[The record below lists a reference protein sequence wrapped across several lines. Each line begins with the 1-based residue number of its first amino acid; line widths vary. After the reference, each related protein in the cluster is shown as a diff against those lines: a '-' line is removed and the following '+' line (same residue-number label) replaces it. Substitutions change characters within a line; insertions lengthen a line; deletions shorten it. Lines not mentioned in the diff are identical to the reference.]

1 MKKTPII
8 LATLALLASIAAL
21 VVTLLPGTKKPVE
34 TEPVPGQTAV
44 AGDIVYI
51 QIDSLLMNYDMY
63 NDLMSAFQSKYQA
76 SQEELQKKSRQL
88 ENDAKSFENQINK
101 GLLTRSAAEEQQQK
115 LLRRQENLQNEANNK
130 QLELEEEQYV
140 LNNQVYDAIKT
151 FLEKYNEE
159 HEFALIL
166 TSSAA
171 TNVVIE
177 GNKGLDITNEVVRG
191 LNEEYIRNR
200 NK

>member
-8 LATLALLASIAAL
+8 LACAALLVSIAAL
-21 VVTLLPGTKKPVE
+21 LVTLMSGNKKPVE
-34 TEPVPGQTAV
+34 IEPVPGQTAV

-76 SQEELQKKSRQL
+76 SQEELQKKSRAL

-151 FLEKYNEE
+151 FLEKYNQE

-177 GNKGLDITNEVVRG
+177 GNRGLDITNEVVRG

>member
-1 MKKTPII
+1 MKKTSLI
-8 LATLALLASIAAL
+8 LACIALLVSVATL
-21 VVTLLPGTKKPVE
+21 VFTLLSREKKPVE

-44 AGDIVYI
+44 AGDIVFI

-76 SQEELQKKSRQL
+76 SQDELQKKSRQL

-101 GLLTRSAAEEQQQK
+101 GLLTRSAAEQQQQN
-115 LLRRQENLQNEANNK
+115 LLKRQENLQNEANNK
-130 QLELEEEQYV
+130 QMELQEEEYV
-140 LNNQVYDAIKT
+140 LNNQVLDAIKT
-151 FLEKYNEE
+151 FLAKYNEE
-159 HEFALIL
+159 HQFALIL
-166 TSSAA
+166 TSSQA
-171 TNVVIE
+171 TNIVME
-177 GNKGLDITNEVVRG
+177 GNSGLDITQEVIRG

>member
-1 MKKTPII
+1 MKKTPTI
-8 LATLALLASIAAL
+8 LACIALLVSAAAL
-21 VVTLLPGTKKPVE
+21 VMTILAGNKKPVE

-63 NDLMSAFQSKYQA
+63 NDLMSAFQTKYQA
-76 SQEELQKKSRQL
+76 SQDELQKKSRQL
-88 ENDAKSFENQINK
+88 ESDAKSFESQINK
-101 GLLTRSAAEEQQQK
+101 GLLTRSAAEQQQQN

-130 QLELEEEQYV
+130 QLELQEEEFV

-151 FLEKYNEE
+151 FLEKYNAE
-159 HEFALIL
+159 HQFALIL
-166 TSSAA
+166 TSSSASN
-171 TNVVIE
+171 TVIE
-177 GNKGLDITNEVVRG
+177 GNRGLDITNEVVRG

>member
-8 LATLALLASIAAL
+8 LSCLALLVSLATVL
-21 VVTLLPGTKKPVE
+21 FTLLTREKKPVE
-34 TEPVPGQTAV
+34 TEPIDGQTAV

-51 QIDSLLMNYDMY
+51 QIDSLLINYDMY

-76 SQEELQKKSRQL
+76 SQDELQKKSRAL

-115 LLRRQENLQNEANNK
+115 LLKRQENLQNEANNK
-130 QLELEEEQYV
+130 QLELQEEQFV

-151 FLEKYNEE
+151 YLEKYNAERQY
-159 HEFALIL
+159 ALIL
-166 TSSAA
+166 TTSAA
-171 TNVVIE
+171 DNTVIE
-177 GNKGLDITNEVVRG
+177 GSKILDITTEVTRG

>member
-8 LATLALLASIAAL
+8 LACAALLVSIAAL
-21 VVTLLPGTKKPVE
+21 LVTLLSGNKKPVE

-51 QIDSLLMNYDMY
+51 QIDSLLINYDMY

-76 SQEELQKKSRQL
+76 SQEELQKKSRAL
-88 ENDAKSFENQINK
+88 ENDAKAFENQINK
-101 GLLTRSAAEEQQQK
+101 GLLTRSAAEEQQQR

-151 FLEKYNEE
+151 YLEKYNQE

-171 TNVVIE
+171 TNVVME

>member
-8 LATLALLASIAAL
+8 LSCLALLVSLATVL
-21 VVTLLPGTKKPVE
+21 FTLLTREKKPVE
-34 TEPVPGQTAV
+34 TEPTDGLTAV

-76 SQEELQKKSRQL
+76 SQDELQKKSRAL

-115 LLRRQENLQNEANNK
+115 LLKRQENLQNEANNK
-130 QLELEEEQYV
+130 QLELQEEQFV

-151 FLEKYNEE
+151 YLEKYNAERQY
-159 HEFALIL
+159 ALIL
-166 TSSAA
+166 TTSAA
-171 TNVVIE
+171 DNTVIE
-177 GNKGLDITNEVVRG
+177 GSKILDITTEVTRG

>member
-8 LATLALLASIAAL
+8 LACAALLVSVAAL
-21 VVTLLPGTKKPVE
+21 LVTLLSGNKKPVE
-34 TEPVPGQTAV
+34 TEPVAGETAV

-51 QIDSLLMNYDMY
+51 QIDSLLINYDMY

-76 SQEELQKKSRQL
+76 SQDELQKKSRQL
-88 ENDAKSFENQINK
+88 ESDAKAFENQINK
-101 GLLTRSAAEEQQQK
+101 GLLTRSAAEEQQQR

-130 QLELEEEQYV
+130 QLELEEEQFV

-151 FLEKYNEE
+151 FLENYNAE
-159 HEFALIL
+159 HQYALIL
-166 TSSAA
+166 TTSTA
-171 TNVVIE
+171 TNTVIE
-177 GNKGLDITNEVVRG
+177 GNRGLDITNDVIRG

>member
-8 LATLALLASIAAL
+8 LSCLALLVSLATVL
-21 VVTLLPGTKKPVE
+21 FTLLTREKKPVE
-34 TEPVPGQTAV
+34 TEPIDGQTAV

-51 QIDSLLMNYDMY
+51 QIDSLLINYDMY

-76 SQEELQKKSRQL
+76 SQDELQKKSRAL

-115 LLRRQENLQNEANNK
+115 LLKRQENLQNEANNK
-130 QLELEEEQYV
+130 QLELQEEQFV

-151 FLEKYNEE
+151 YLEKYNAERQY
-159 HEFALIL
+159 ALIL
-166 TSSAA
+166 TTSSADN
-171 TNVVIE
+171 TVIE
-177 GNKGLDITNEVVRG
+177 GSKMLDITAEVTRG

>member
-1 MKKTPII
+1 MKKTPTI
-8 LATLALLASIAAL
+8 LACIALLVSVAAL
-21 VVTLLPGTKKPVE
+21 VMTILAGNKKPVE
-34 TEPVPGQTAV
+34 IEPVPGQTAV

-76 SQEELQKKSRQL
+76 SQDELQKKSRQL
-88 ENDAKSFENQINK
+88 ESDAKSFENQINT
-101 GLLTRSAAEEQQQK
+101 GLLTRSAAEQQQQN

-130 QLELEEEQYV
+130 QLELQEEEFV

-151 FLEKYNEE
+151 FLEKYNAE
-159 HEFALIL
+159 HQFALIL
-166 TSSAA
+166 TSSSASN
-171 TNVVIE
+171 TVIE

>member
-1 MKKTPII
+1 MKKTSLI
-8 LATLALLASIAAL
+8 LACIALLVSVATL
-21 VVTLLPGTKKPVE
+21 VFTLLSREKKPVE

-44 AGDIVYI
+44 AGDIVFI

-63 NDLMSAFQSKYQA
+63 NDLMSAFQTKYQA
-76 SQEELQKKSRQL
+76 SQDELQKKSRQL
-88 ENDAKSFENQINK
+88 ESDAKSFENQINK
-101 GLLTRSAAEEQQQK
+101 GLLTRSAAEQQQQN

-130 QLELEEEQYV
+130 QLELQEEEFV

-151 FLEKYNEE
+151 FLEKYNAE
-159 HEFALIL
+159 HQFALIL
-166 TSSAA
+166 TSSSASN
-171 TNVVIE
+171 TVIE
-177 GNKGLDITNEVVRG
+177 GNRGLDITNEVVRG

>member
-8 LATLALLASIAAL
+8 LSCLALLVSLATCIFTFLSRE
-21 VVTLLPGTKKPVE
+21 KKPVE
-34 TEPVPGQTAV
+34 TEPVDGMTAV

-76 SQEELQKKSRQL
+76 SQDELQKKSRAL

-115 LLRRQENLQNEANNK
+115 LLKRQENLQNEANNK
-130 QLELEEEQYV
+130 QLELQEEQFV

-151 FLEKYNEE
+151 YLEKYNAERQY
-159 HEFALIL
+159 ALIL
-166 TSSAA
+166 TTSAA
-171 TNVVIE
+171 DNTVIE
-177 GNKGLDITNEVVRG
+177 GSKILDITTEITRG

>member
-8 LATLALLASIAAL
+8 LACVALLLSAASL
-21 VVTLLPGTKKPVE
+21 VYTIVSRDKKPVE

-51 QIDSLLMNYDMY
+51 QIDSLLINYDMY

-76 SQEELQKKSRQL
+76 SQDELQKKSRQL
-88 ENDAKSFENQINK
+88 ESDAKSFENQINK
-101 GLLTRSAAEEQQQK
+101 GLLTRSAAEEQQQR

-130 QLELEEEQYV
+130 QLELQEEEFV

-151 FLEKYNEE
+151 YLEKYNAE
-159 HEFALIL
+159 HQYALIL
-166 TSSAA
+166 TTSAA
-171 TNVVIE
+171 TNMVIE
-177 GNKGLDITNEVVRG
+177 GNRGLDITNEVIRG

>member
-1 MKKTPII
+1 MKKTSLI
-8 LATLALLASIAAL
+8 LACIALLVSVATL
-21 VVTLLPGTKKPVE
+21 VFTLLSREKKPVE

-44 AGDIVYI
+44 AGDIVFI

-76 SQEELQKKSRQL
+76 SQDELQKKSRQL

-101 GLLTRSAAEEQQQK
+101 GLLTRSAAEQQQQN
-115 LLRRQENLQNEANNK
+115 LLKRQENLQNEANNK
-130 QLELEEEQYV
+130 QMELQEEEFV
-140 LNNQVYDAIKT
+140 LNNQVLDAIKT
-151 FLEKYNEE
+151 FLAKYNEE
-159 HEFALIL
+159 HQFALIL
-166 TSSAA
+166 TSSQA
-171 TNVVIE
+171 TNIVME
-177 GNKGLDITNEVVRG
+177 GNSGLDITQEVIRG

>member
-8 LATLALLASIAAL
+8 LSCLALLVSLATVL
-21 VVTLLPGTKKPVE
+21 FTLLTREKKPVE
-34 TEPVPGQTAV
+34 TEPIDGQTAV

-76 SQEELQKKSRQL
+76 SQDELQKKSRAL

-115 LLRRQENLQNEANNK
+115 LLKRQENLQNEANNK
-130 QLELEEEQYV
+130 QLELQEEQFV

-151 FLEKYNEE
+151 YLEKYNAERQY
-159 HEFALIL
+159 ALIL
-166 TSSAA
+166 TTSAA
-171 TNVVIE
+171 DNTVIE
-177 GNKGLDITNEVVRG
+177 GSKILDITTEVTRG

>member
-8 LATLALLASIAAL
+8 LACAALLVSIAAL
-21 VVTLLPGTKKPVE
+21 LVTLLSGNKKPVE

-51 QIDSLLMNYDMY
+51 QIDSLLINYDMY

-76 SQEELQKKSRQL
+76 SQEELQKKSRAL
-88 ENDAKSFENQINK
+88 ENDAKAFENQINK
-101 GLLTRSAAEEQQQK
+101 GLLTRSAAEEQQQR

-130 QLELEEEQYV
+130 QLELEEEQFV

-151 FLEKYNEE
+151 YLEKYNQE

-171 TNVVIE
+171 TNVVME